1 MMKKMNSLKRS
12 PLALAVLSASMVM
25 CAASTTH
32 AIEFYDIAGVNEL
45 SGSLGVTLSY
55 ATGVRTENSDKSD
68 LNPGFTSGG
77 LNYAAEGRVPDKG
90 DMTSNVARL
99 SLESSMNWRNYGF
112 VGYGTYQYDSEIMD
126 DNAINPLDGTE
137 RDSID
142 AAKDYSGNYFDVPEA
157 YVYASYDFGDTPV
170 DIRLG
175 RQVINWGEG
184 LFFQNGIAVQSPLN
198 FNKLVTPGADLKE
211 ALIGV
216 TSGYAQIG
224 VGDYSSIE
232 IYAQTEWR
240 RSELPP
246 VGTFYGS
253 DVLGRGGEEILPN
266 SEMLGNLATREADI
280 TASDSGQWGISFR
293 TLLGD
298 TEYGVYYSRHHET
311 RPFAAATGV
320 GLEAAAAY
328 SIAPTSVLGLAQIWP
343 EDIDMLGLSAAT
355 TFGNWSVN
363 GEMAFRPDQPLF
375 GDIIQKGYV
384 NADMNNIEK
393 HDTVH
398 ASVHGIWLGASLPGG
413 IDKQVFLIQA
423 GIDHIEGDT
432 ANLSAQQSI
441 TRNENMATLTPD
453 NTSYGVALQYDL
465 TWQAITAGTDLTFGM
480 FLQKDMKGN
489 SHFWGN
495 FAQDR
500 LLGAFSLAA
509 NIGNET
515 EAKLSYAMT
524 QQSNSDTSDLDT
536 VNLSVNYKF

>member
-1 MMKKMNSLKRS
+1 MRRNNLLKRS
-12 PLALAVLSASMVM
+12 PLAMAVFTASMAMVTV
-25 CAASTTH
+25 SSH
-32 AIEFYDIAGVNEL
+32 SIEFDTIGGINEL
-45 SGSLGVTLSY
+45 SGSMGVTLSY
-55 ATGVRTENSDKSD
+55 ATGVRTENSDKAD
-68 LNPGFTSGG
+68 LTPGFTSGG

-99 SLESSMNWRNYGF
+99 SIESSMNWRNYGF
-112 VGYGTYQYDSEIMD
+112 VGYATYQYDSEIMD
-126 DNAINPLDGTE
+126 DNAINPLDGSE
-137 RDSID
+137 RKSID

-170 DIRLG
+170 DLRIG
-175 RQVINWGEG
+175 KQVINWGEG

-232 IYAQTEWR
+232 VYAQTEWR

-246 VGTFYGS
+246 IGTFYGS
-253 DVLGRGGEEILPN
+253 DVLGRGGDEVL
-266 SEMLGNLATREADI
+266 LGAGVPTREADI
-280 TASDSGQWGISFR
+280 TPSDSGQWGISFR

-298 TEYGVYYSRHHET
+298 TEYGLYYSRHHET
-311 RPFAAATGV
+311 RPFAAVTGV
-320 GLEAAAAY
+320 GLASADFVNVFP
-328 SIAPTSVLGLAQIWP
+328 SSVMGLSQIWP
-343 EDIDMLGLSAAT
+343 EDINMLGLSAAT

-363 GEMAFRPDQPLF
+363 GELAYRPDQPLF
-375 GDIIQKGYV
+375 GNLEKLGFSVFDDNLK
-384 NADMNNIEK
+384 NIEE

-423 GIDHIEGDT
+423 GIDYIDGDM
-432 ANLSAQQSI
+432 ANLAPQQTI
-441 TRNENMATLTPD
+441 TRNEDATLAPD
-453 NTSYGVALQYDL
+453 NTSYGVALQYDV

-480 FLQKDMKGN
+480 FLQQDIQGN

-500 LLGAFSLAA
+500 LLGAFTLAA

-536 VNLSVNYKF
+536 INLSVNYKF